1 MAGWSTKTPW
11 VIPINPTRPKTQ
23 TVPFKPSLIAYPSLK
38 SLASQAHLV
47 SHFSSSSSSV
57 YIWFSFW
64 CARWSIL
71 LILFFLFQV
80 LELKTGDFVR
90 DAIQLLHE
98 KNIFGAPILDP
109 VTAPE
114 RFLNRYIGVIDFAS
128 MFLWSIEVI
137 FLLNNHSFPNWD
149 FLGPLLLAGSFV
161 FFFFKKQVNIHI
173 ASFPLQEYE
182 KGDVE
187 TEGNSNDEKWEGS
200 FFTILGRNPQIGQ
213 TMVLSS
219 FFFIHFCTRSWFT

>member
-1 MAGWSTKTPW
+1 M
-11 VIPINPTRPKTQ
+11 
-23 TVPFKPSLIAYPSLK
+23 
-38 SLASQAHLV
+38 
-47 SHFSSSSSSV
+47 
-57 YIWFSFW
+57 
-64 CARWSIL
+64 
-71 LILFFLFQV
+71 
-80 LELKTGDFVR
+80 R

-128 MFLWSIEVI
+128 MFLWSIE
-137 FLLNNHSFPNWD
+137 
-149 FLGPLLLAGSFV
+149 
-161 FFFFKKQVNIHI
+161 
-173 ASFPLQEYE
+173 EYE

-213 TMVLSS
+213 TMVGELAKL
-219 FFFIHFCTRSWFT
+219 FL